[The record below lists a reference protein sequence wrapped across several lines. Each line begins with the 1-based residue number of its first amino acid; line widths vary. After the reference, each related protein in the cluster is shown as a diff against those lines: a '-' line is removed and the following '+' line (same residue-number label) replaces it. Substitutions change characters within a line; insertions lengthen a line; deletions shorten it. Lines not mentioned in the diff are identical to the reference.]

1 MMDDPTDI
9 KPAGWDDVP
18 KRVPDDEVRFGPF
31 RSVSVRFGPF
41 RDRVEFLTRA
51 VRCVPCAAESQ
62 RGW

>member
-31 RSVSVRFGPF
+31 RV
-41 RDRVEFLTRA
+41 RVEFLTRA

-62 RGW
+62 RGARMDHG